1 MISCVVRKIAS
12 QIAVGKLFFLR
23 NHRKKADYGESS
35 STTNKSGL
43 LMGNS
48 FSTTPHPRKK
58 RHMKTSN
65 QRGRT
70 CERLFASTQKGHM
83 KTSNLRHHLAVFIR
97 PLKYTLS
104 LPKKPE
110 LYKHVSYMLF
120 TDQSSHSSGYLRS
133 FFIEFCDQNGTDC
146 GFPNE
151 VNRSLN
157 LRFHG
162 SFFELACFQITL
174 CISQ

>member
-1 MISCVVRKIAS
+1 MISCVVRRIESKLAIK
-12 QIAVGKLFFLR
+12 KLFFLR
-23 NHRKKADYGESS
+23 NHRKKTDYGEAS

-48 FSTTPHPRKK
+48 FSTTPHHRKK
-58 RHMKTSN
+58 RTYENIKSEASPQCFHTSF
-65 QRGRT
+65 QYAQ
-70 CERLFASTQKGHM
+70 FAFK
-83 KTSNLRHHLAVFIR
+83 K
-97 PLKYTLS
+97 LS
-104 LPKKPE
+104 CISCILC
-110 LYKHVSYMLF
+110 LLF

-133 FFIEFCDQNGTDC
+133 FFVEFCDQNGTDC

-162 SFFELACFQITL
+162 SFFELACFQITF

>member
-1 MISCVVRKIAS
+1 MISCVVRRIAS
-12 QIAVGKLFFLR
+12 QIVVGRLFFLR

-48 FSTTPHPRKK
+48 FSTTQHPPQKK
-58 RHMKTSN
+58 TYETSN

-70 CERLFASTQKGHM
+70 CERLFASQKR
-83 KTSNLRHHLAVFIR
+83 TYENI
-97 PLKYTLS
+97 
-104 LPKKPE
+104 KPE
-110 LYKHVSYMLF
+110 ASPQCFHTSFQYAQFAFKKLSCISCILCLLF
-120 TDQSSHSSGYLRS
+120 TNQSSHSSGYLRS
-133 FFIEFCDQNGTDC
+133 FFVEFCNQNGTDC